1 MMTGM
6 KHEAVIPPQGR
17 RLPIA
22 EDFTR
27 AKAMYAA
34 GEGVEHIVVGQWLL
48 TWGKPGRKDFD
59 EWLKDQD
66 G

>member
-1 MMTGM
+1 MLRGM
-6 KHEAVIPPQGR
+6 KHEPAIAAKGR
-17 RLPIA
+17 RLPTP
-22 EDFTR
+22 EDFAR

-48 TWGKPGRKDFD
+48 TWGKPGRRDFAD
-59 EWLKDQD
+59 WLAEQD